1 MLRSFSSA
9 IFFGTFFQLLVY
21 PVLEIVTHN
30 CVNDVGDVPSVEILD
45 LSRLLWQRLSNLWIL
60 PGPVQHIGL
69 RQPCK
74 EGDVNVVNV
83 FAHNQP
89 SGATDDV
96 PQVKDRH
103 RLVGVQVGANLGGEE
118 AEALSF

>member
-1 MLRSFSSA
+1 M
-9 IFFGTFFQLLVY
+9 
-21 PVLEIVTHN
+21 
-30 CVNDVGDVPSVEILD
+30 
-45 LSRLLWQRLSNLWIL
+45 
-60 PGPVQHIGL
+60 
-69 RQPCK
+69 
-74 EGDVNVVNV
+74 NV

-118 AEALSF
+118 AEALSFWRKALWELWRIYIDEPLLCARNSISICHAEVLNYLVKWL